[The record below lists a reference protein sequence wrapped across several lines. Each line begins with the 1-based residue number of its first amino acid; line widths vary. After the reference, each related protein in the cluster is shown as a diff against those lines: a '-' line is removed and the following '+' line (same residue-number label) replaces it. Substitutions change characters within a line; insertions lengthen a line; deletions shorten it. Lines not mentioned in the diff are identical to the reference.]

1 MTHTKMG
8 KSHFPIDL
16 GILTAIR
23 QLAKPDSTIVEL
35 GSGNGTNRLVAEYTV
50 YSIEDDEKWVG
61 YCEGSNYIHAPLI
74 DLDDSEEPIRWYNPE
89 ILRDSLPESYDLVLI
104 DGPAGKKGRS
114 GLLTN
119 LHLFRT
125 DVPFVIDD
133 TLRDHECQVAREMA
147 YLLNRPLY
155 MFWNFSI
162 ISPKLLTEEQVARIQ
177 RAALQVLDTEERPYL
192 ESYFTE
198 VTPIIDNNPDE
209 WTDKITELNEHR
221 LRLASLEAR
230 SRKLDSL
237 ESSTSLRIGL
247 FLTSPL
253 RFVLGLG
260 KRKKHKKE

>member
-1 MTHTKMG
+1 MG

-50 YSIEDDEKWVG
+50 YSVEDDEKWVG

-74 DLDDSEEPIRWYNPE
+74 DLDDSDDPIRWYNPE
-89 ILRDSLPESYDLVLI
+89 ILRESLPESYDLVLI

-114 GLLTN
+114 GLLKN
-119 LHLFRT
+119 LDLFRA

-162 ISPKLLTEEQVARIQ
+162 ISPTILTEEQVARIQ
-177 RAALQVLDTEERPYL
+177 RAALQVLATEEQPYL

-198 VTPIIDNNPDE
+198 STPSTNINSEE
-209 WTDKITELNEHR
+209 WTEKITELNENR
-221 LRLASLEAR
+221 LRLASLEAQG
-230 SRKLDSL
+230 RKLGVL
-237 ESSTSLRIGL
+237 ESSTSLRLGL
-247 FLTSPL
+247 LLTSPF
-253 RFVLGLG
+253 RFIIGLG
-260 KRKKHKKE
+260 KTKNHKKE